1 MSMSHPCAAQ
11 VLGNVEKLRKNGC
24 PGTPIHKG
32 VLLDID
38 NHNVNHPD
46 STTQA
51 FVWLKRILRF
61 TAGFFHNLC
70 TRPDLELNACLVK
83 AYEIYLGPH
92 HNVVMRQVAIV
103 LMQIIPDRAAML
115 ACFGVQDFDVQL
127 KPLLQKWED
136 TALLVIAKIDAFYVA
151 NNLPV

>member
-1 MSMSHPCAAQ
+1 
-11 VLGNVEKLRKNGC
+11 
-24 PGTPIHKG
+24 
-32 VLLDID
+32 
-38 NHNVNHPD
+38 
-46 STTQA
+46 
-51 FVWLKRILRF
+51 
-61 TAGFFHNLC
+61 
-70 TRPDLELNACLVK
+70 
-83 AYEIYLGPH
+83 
-92 HNVVMRQVAIV
+92 MRQVAIV